1 MLTRT
6 VCPVCKGTDFKEVLR
21 AKDHTVSGEV
31 FGIQHCQTCSHRFTS
46 PVPDQH
52 EIGPYYKSAD
62 YVSHTN
68 TSQGLINRIYQIV
81 RKITLKSKRRLII
94 AESGKLTGRLLDVGS
109 GAGAFL
115 STMKGAGWQVKGLEP
130 DPDARAVAQNDFGVE
145 SQPIEELMQLP
156 EGQWDVITMW
166 HVLEH
171 VHALDAYLDKYAK
184 LLAPGGRLVIAVP
197 NYDSYDADKY
207 GAAWAAYDVPRH
219 LYHFCPTSMQ
229 QLLELHQFKL
239 LKMKRMPF
247 DSFYVSML
255 SERHKNGSMLKA
267 VWNGFCSYWVA
278 LGNVARCSSV
288 IYVIQK

>member
-6 VCPVCKGTDFKEVLR
+6 VCPVCKGAEFKEVLR

-31 FGIQHCQTCSHRFTS
+31 FAIQHCASCSHRFTS
-46 PVPDQH
+46 PVPTQD

-68 TSQGLINRIYQIV
+68 TSQGLINRIYQVV
-81 RKITLKSKRRLII
+81 RKITLKSKRRLITNV
-94 AESGKLTGRLLDVGS
+94 SGKSSGRLLDVGS

-115 STMKGAGWQVKGLEP
+115 ATMKEAGWQVKGLEP
-130 DPDARAVAQNDFGVE
+130 DPDARAVAQKDFGVE
-145 SQPIEELMQLP
+145 SQPIEELMTLP
-156 EGQWDVITMW
+156 EAQWDVISMW

-171 VHALDAYLDKYAK
+171 VHELDAYLDKFSK
-184 LLAPGGRLVIAVP
+184 LLTADGRLLIAVP
-197 NYDSYDADKY
+197 NYTSHDAQKY
-207 GAAWAAYDVPRH
+207 GAGWAAYDVPRH
-219 LYHFCPTSMQ
+219 LYHFSPASMQ
-229 QLLELHQFKL
+229 RLLELHGFKL

-255 SERHKNGSMLKA
+255 SERYKGGSMLKA
-267 VWNGFCSYWVA
+267 IWNGFCSYWVA